1 MNNLTFKYNPYQF
14 NDFNFNVSFAK
25 YMLFTQP
32 VKNFYQQ
39 EPIAINSNV
48 MAECALF
55 LGESSNFIQE
65 N

>member
-1 MNNLTFKYNPYQF
+1 MQF